1 MKSKLNNSVIIFSK
15 YPREGK
21 VKTRLAKSYGDK
33 FAVDFYRSC
42 AEHIFKE
49 CLKLIQNGVQVCV
62 FYPDEKDKNEMLDW
76 IPREFDLYNQIGS
89 SLGDKIT
96 NALNFV
102 FNKGADNA
110 LIIGTDIPDITSE
123 LIITGIDYLQNI
135 DVVAGPSL
143 DGGYY
148 LLGMNQFYKNLF
160 ADVQWSTS
168 SVLNQTLKN
177 VNNENLKIKL
187 LPELTDID
195 TDKDLLS
202 WIQKETIN
210 DSDSF
215 RSEFRRIIERNKILI
230 V

>member
-42 AEHIFKE
+42 ADHIFNE
-49 CLKLIQNGVQVCV
+49 CLKLIQHGIQVCV

-76 IPREFDLYNQIGS
+76 IPGEFNLYNQIGS
-89 SLGDKIT
+89 SLGDKIA
-96 NALNFV
+96 NAFNFV
-102 FNKGADNA
+102 FNNGTDNA

-123 LIITGIDYLQNI
+123 LIINGIDYLQNI
-135 DVVAGPSL
+135 DVVVGPSL

-168 SVLNQTLKN
+168 SVLNQTLRN
-177 VNNENLKIKL
+177 ANNENLKIKL

-195 TDKDLLS
+195 TDKDLMN
-202 WIQKETIN
+202 WIQKDKVN
-210 DSDSF
+210 KADSF
-215 RSEFRRIIERNKILI
+215 RSKLNRIMNEIKS
-230 V
+230 